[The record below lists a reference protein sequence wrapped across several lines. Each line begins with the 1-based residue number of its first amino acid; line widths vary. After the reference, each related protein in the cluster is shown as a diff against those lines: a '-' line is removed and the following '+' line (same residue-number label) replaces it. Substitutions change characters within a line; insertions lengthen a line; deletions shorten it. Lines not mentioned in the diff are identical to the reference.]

1 MSTVPGSEALAGLV
15 ALLSKTMSPTTRCCV
30 VAAIT
35 KAVLKSGPVSENV
48 TKTAVTL
55 HAQNNIHVKQVY
67 HLIYIT
73 LHALNNIHVKQV
85 YQT

>member
-1 MSTVPGSEALAGLV
+1 MSTIPGSEALAGLV

-35 KAVLKSGPVSENV
+35 KAVLKSGLVSENV

-67 HLIYIT
+67 TI
-73 LHALNNIHVKQV
+73 
-85 YQT
+85 